1 MENIN
6 IGINEQI
13 ITGRKYRRLIDKA
26 TKLWQRISWWTK
38 ASDVEFDDGK
48 NAEQKLGNI
57 NGITSDFFINDES
70 IAASSNLTNRAYTRF
85 NEFTDNGRVKGIIIG
100 EDGNP
105 YIEYCDEDGAD
116 TVLKKLGS
124 VDEDELINSISDKTT
139 NEYTKGTWL
148 CIVSSSA
155 TTSANSVSFSD
166 TCSITDPDIN
176 SIKRI
181 YVKENTTK
189 TEAGH
194 DDDNNK
200 CYIGSR
206 LYLIIVNT
214 ETANVSLSYNPST
227 TSLPRRVQHNKCK
240 VKLSN

>member
-13 ITGRKYRRLIDKA
+13 IIGRKYRRLIDKA
-26 TKLWQRISWWTK
+26 AKLWQRISWWTK

-48 NAEQKLGNI
+48 TAEQKLGNI
-57 NGITSDFFINDES
+57 NGITSDFSVNDES

-85 NEFTDNGRVKGIIIG
+85 NEFTDDGKIKRIIIG

-105 YIEYCDEDGAD
+105 YIEYSDKDGAD

-148 CIVSSSA
+148 CTVSSSA
-155 TTSANSVSFSD
+155 TTEANAVTFSD
-166 TCSITDPDIN
+166 TFSITDPDIN
-176 SIKRI
+176 SIKCI
-181 YVKENTTK
+181 YKKENTTK
-189 TEAGH
+189 TDGEH
-194 DDDNNK
+194 DVDNNK
-200 CYIGSR
+200 CYLGSR
-206 LYLIIVNT
+206 LYLIVVNT
-214 ETANVSLSYNPST
+214 ATASVSLSYNPSA
-227 TSLPRRVQHNKCK
+227 TSIPTRIQHNKCK
-240 VKLSN
+240 VKLSD